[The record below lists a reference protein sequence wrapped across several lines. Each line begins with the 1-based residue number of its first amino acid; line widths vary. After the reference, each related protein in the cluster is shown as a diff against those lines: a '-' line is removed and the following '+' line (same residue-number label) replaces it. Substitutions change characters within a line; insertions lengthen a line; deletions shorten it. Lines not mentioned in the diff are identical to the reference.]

1 MEVDETLFRFPCDF
15 PVKVMGL
22 ATPDFDS
29 LVVSLVR
36 RHSPDIGEGAVHTR
50 LSNGGRYMAVTVTIQ
65 AQSKAQLD
73 NIYRELTAESRVLVA
88 L

>member
-15 PVKVMGL
+15 PVKVMGR

-36 RHSPDIGEGAVHTR
+36 RHSPDIGEGAVYTR

-65 AQSKAQLD
+65 AQSKTQLD
-73 NIYRELTAESRVLVA
+73 SIYQELTAESRVLVA